1 MRLGIR
7 KLEYIDSAHLHDFSQ
22 LPAGSSLKISNFI
35 KAGHSFSQLPF
46 TPETGELDEKWSD
59 DDGGQM
65 SRVSFNAAIRQNKD
79 AYKSTLQA
87 LVGRK
92 CIWKLS
98 LTSGVEYIIGS
109 KEYVPKF
116 TYGDGVS
123 GQSSSEFSISIE
135 NESLHGLLVN
145 VAD

>member
-7 KLEYIDSAHLHDFSQ
+7 KLEYISSTHLHDFSE
-22 LPAGSSLKISNFI
+22 LPAGSSLRVTNFI
-35 KAGHSFSQLPF
+35 KPGHSFSQLPF
-46 TPETGELDEKWSD
+46 TPETGSLSEVWSND
-59 DDGGQM
+59 DAGQK
-65 SRVSFNAAIRQNKD
+65 SKVSFKASIRQNKD
-79 AYKSTLQA
+79 AYKSILQA

-92 CIWKLS
+92 CVWKLT

-116 TYGDGVS
+116 TYSDGVS

-145 VAD
+145 IAQ